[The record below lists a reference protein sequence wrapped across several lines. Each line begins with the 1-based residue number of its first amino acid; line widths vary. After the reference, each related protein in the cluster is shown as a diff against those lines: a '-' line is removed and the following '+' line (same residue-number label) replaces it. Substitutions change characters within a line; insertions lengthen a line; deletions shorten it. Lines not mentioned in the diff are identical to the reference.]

1 MKRYSIAKVFRKN
14 PVGAGHPRE
23 LFECDYDIVSAPG
36 MRLVHDAEVMKVLP
50 LSLHTHHTHTTHT
63 HTHIFRRW

>member
-23 LFECDYDIVSAPG
+23 LFECDYDIVSPPG
-36 MRLVHDAEVMKVLP
+36 MRLVHDAEVMKVRY
-50 LSLHTHHTHTTHT
+50 THT
-63 HTHIFRRW
+63 HTRSHSEPIH